1 MSLEVPI
8 AVPLRQ
14 CDQQRI
20 TDAVDVIAQSRAL
33 IEQTKGMLMLVLGV
47 DATRA
52 FDILRSQSQQ
62 QNVKLRVVA
71 ERVSKDLLEMSR
83 TRSQI

>member
-1 MSLEVPI
+1 MSVDVPI
-8 AVPLRQ
+8 APLRQ

-20 TDAVDVIAQSRAL
+20 SDAVDVIAQSRAL
-33 IEQTKGMLMLVLGV
+33 IEQTKGMLMVVLGV
-47 DATRA
+47 DAEKA
-52 FDILRSQSQQ
+52 FDILRAQSQQ

-71 ERVSKDLLEMSR
+71 ERMSRELLELSK